1 MNKMGKRVAVFLP
14 SFAGG
19 GAEKA
24 FLGLAQGM
32 ADKGYAVDLPVARAE
47 GPYKDAVDRRVRVV
61 DLKASRVL
69 LCLPKL
75 VRYLR
80 TERPDALL
88 STLDYANVVAL
99 WARRLAQVPT
109 KTVVLEQNTISV
121 SSGQSHHWRQ
131 RIMPQ
136 LIKRFYPWADHIV
149 GNSQGV
155 VDDLLRI
162 TRLPR
167 TRIHVIY
174 NPAVTPSVQEK
185 SRVQPAHPWFGPHQ
199 PPIVLAVGRFTP
211 QKDFTTLIHAFAR
224 VLQTRPARLVVLGEG
239 RGRHEMEALVKKL
252 KLEDNVALPGFV
264 ENPYSY
270 MAHADLFVLSS
281 RWEGLPTVLIEALS
295 CGTPVIAT
303 DCPSG
308 PREILADGQ
317 YGELV
322 PMRNA
327 QSLAGAIL
335 AALDGKTPKPSPESW
350 QPYELNRV
358 VDEYLHILFGR
369 DEAVPGLRATA
380 QMELWA

>member
-1 MNKMGKRVAVFLP
+1 MNKMQKRLAIFLP

-24 FLGLAQGM
+24 LLGLAGGM
-32 ADKGYAVDLPVARAE
+32 ADRGYAVDLAVARAE
-47 GPYKDAVDRRVRVV
+47 GPYKTAVDRRIRVV

-75 VRYLR
+75 ARYLR
-80 TERPDALL
+80 SDRPDTLL

-99 WARRLAQVPT
+99 WACRLAQVPT

-121 SSGQSHHWRQ
+121 SSGQSQHWRQ
-131 RIMPQ
+131 KIMPR
-136 LIKRFYPWADHIV
+136 LVKRFYPWADHIV

-155 VDDLLRI
+155 VDDLLQI

-185 SRVQPAHPWFGPHQ
+185 SRVQPTHSWFGHHQ
-199 PPIVLAVGRFTP
+199 PPVVLAVGRFTP

-224 VLQTRPARLVVLGEG
+224 VLRTRPARLMVLGEG
-239 RGRHEMEALVKKL
+239 PGRQEMEALVKKL
-252 KLEDNVALPGFV
+252 NLEDSVALPGFV

-270 MAHADLFVLSS
+270 MANAALFVLSS

-308 PREILADGQ
+308 PREILAGGQ
-317 YGELV
+317 YGQLV
-322 PMRNA
+322 PMCNA
-327 QSLAGAIL
+327 PSLAGAIL
-335 AALDGKTPKPSPESW
+335 EALDGKTPKPSPESW

-358 VDEYLHILFGR
+358 IDQYVHILFGP
-369 DEAVPGLRATA
+369 DGSSSDLQASA
-380 QMELWA
+380 QTEVWA